1 MTTASDEAQQW
12 FDRGLRWCYGF
23 NFDEAVGCFHRATEF
38 DPTCAMAY
46 WGIAY
51 AIGPNYNRAWKLFD
65 QDGLRTS
72 VKEATKALSRARS
85 LTEQTPVTPVEK
97 QLITAL
103 TARFPS
109 SVDTIPSDL
118 KVLNEAYANAM
129 RDVYANNSTDID
141 VVGFFVEALMCISPR
156 ELWDLETGLPSG
168 KHTVEA
174 RTVIEKGLASP
185 DGYSHPV
192 LCHLYIH
199 LMEMSPYPEKA
210 LAPADRLR
218 HLIPDSSHLLH
229 MPVHIDMAVGDY
241 RRGIDSSQASI
252 NADNKYF
259 ALSATGGAT
268 AAKGLL
274 IAYRM
279 HNING
284 KLYCAFISGRSHD
297 AITAAEELE
306 SVVDDEILSL
316 TNPPVADWTE
326 GFLGSLAHV
335 YIRFGRWNDILS
347 MPLPEK
353 QSIYPSKTAVILYA
367 RGIAYSALGQI
378 ENARAAQAE
387 FEASRAHI
395 PPSRMNSLP
404 SKQSDVMAIASA
416 MLSGELLYREGQHDA
431 AFDTLRHAIVLEDS
445 LPYADPPP
453 WMQPVRHALGGL
465 LLEQGRVEQA
475 EDVFREDLGMKDGF
489 PRRKARLN
497 NVWGLHG
504 LHECFMKLGK
514 VDQAQC
520 IEPARD
526 VALGGADVDITT
538 SCYCRL
544 TAVGEPRCC

>member
-1 MTTASDEAQQW
+1 
-12 FDRGLRWCYGF
+12 
-23 NFDEAVGCFHRATEF
+23 
-38 DPTCAMAY
+38 MAY

-65 QDGLRTS
+65 EDGLRSS
-72 VKEATKALSRARS
+72 VDEATKALSRAVP
-85 LTEQTPVTPVEK
+85 LAEQTRVAPVEK
-97 QLITAL
+97 ALITAL
-103 TARFPS
+103 ITRFPA

-129 RDVYANNSTDID
+129 RDVYANHSDDID
-141 VVGFFVEALMCISPR
+141 VAGFFAEALMCISPR
-156 ELWDLETGLPSG
+156 ELWNIETGLPSG
-168 KHTVEA
+168 SHTVEA

-218 HLIPDSSHLLH
+218 HLVPDSSHLLH

-252 NADNKYF
+252 IADDKYF
-259 ALSATGGAT
+259 ALSQSGGAT

-274 IAYRM
+274 VAYRM
-279 HNING
+279 HNVNG
-284 KLYCAFISGRSHD
+284 QLYCAFISGRSRD
-297 AITAAEELE
+297 AISAALKLE
-306 SVVDDEILSL
+306 SVVDDDILSI

-335 YIRFGRWNDILS
+335 YVRFGRWDDILAMS
-347 MPLPEK
+347 LPANREL
-353 QSIYPSKTAVILYA
+353 YPSKTATILYA
-367 RGIAYSALGQI
+367 RGIAYSALGQLD
-378 ENARAAQAE
+378 NARAAQAE
-387 FEASRAHI
+387 FEASRAFV
-395 PPSRMNSLP
+395 PRSRMNSLP
-404 SKQSDVMAIASA
+404 SKQSDVLAIASA
-416 MLSGELLYREGQHDA
+416 MLKGELLYREGKHDA
-431 AFDTLRHAIVLEDS
+431 AFETLRHAVVLEDS

-465 LLEQGRVEQA
+465 LLEQGRVEEA
-475 EDVFREDLGMKDGF
+475 EDVFREDLGMKAGF

-504 LHECFMKLGK
+504 LHECFVKLGK
-514 VDQAQC
+514 FDQAQC
-520 IEPARD
+520 IEVARD
-526 VALGGADVDITT
+526 IALGGADVDIST

-544 TAVGEPRCC
+544 SAVSKCC